1 MDGFTDSSA
10 SRLQSLAKH
19 ASDATA
25 YKRDLDIAISQL
37 AALKLLVHGK
47 YPPPALTLCVQ
58 ESSLRYEKGV

>member
-47 YPPPALTLCVQ
+47 SPPLH
-58 ESSLRYEKGV
+58 